1 MEKFLNFLPD
11 IEVESPGRI
20 NLIGE
25 HIDYNGGFVLPA
37 AIDKVIH
44 FKFKKRKDNLIHVQ
58 SMAFDNPLKIEINKL
73 DKSPISWHNY
83 LIGVL
88 YYINLLCPDKIQG
101 FDCVFKSNLPVGSG
115 ISSSAALECGFAKGV
130 NELLKLKLSN
140 QEIISLCQRAE
151 HDFAGTKC
159 GIMDQYAVI
168 NGIDNHFLLLNCQKI
183 THKLVPAQLLNHK
196 IVLLNTN
203 ISHNLSTSEYNVRTQ
218 ECQSAL
224 DSIKLKYPE
233 YNFLCD
239 IPVEIIKEFK
249 TNLSFIDYKRAVFA
263 SEENQRTLKAVDY
276 LKNGDVVQLGNL
288 LYSSHEGLRDLYEV
302 SCKELDFL
310 VDFTRNISSVKG
322 ARMMGGGFGGCTLN
336 IVKEDYVDLFIND
349 ISQAYLEKF
358 NIKLTPH
365 IVKTNNGAKVL

>member
-58 SMAFDNPLKIEINKL
+58 SMAFDNPLKIEINRL
-73 DKSPISWHNY
+73 DKSLISWHNY

-88 YYINLLCPDKIQG
+88 YYINLLCPEKIQG

-130 NELLKLKLSN
+130 NELLKLNLSN

-159 GIMDQYAVI
+159 GIMDQYTVI
-168 NGIDNHFLLLNCQKI
+168 NGLDNHFLLLNCQKI
-183 THKLVPAQLLNHK
+183 THKLVPSQLFNHK

-233 YNFLCD
+233 YEFLCD
-239 IPVEIIKEFK
+239 VPIEIINEFK
-249 TNLSFIDYKRAVFA
+249 TNLTYKEYKRAVFT
-263 SEENQRTLKAVDY
+263 SEENQRTLKAVDF
-276 LKNGDVVQLGNL
+276 LKDGDVVKLGNL
-288 LYSSHEGLRDLYEV
+288 LYNSHEGLRDLYEV

-310 VDFTRNISSVKG
+310 VDFTIKNSSVKG

-365 IVKTNNGAKVL
+365 IVKTSNGAKVL

>member
-1 MEKFLNFLPD
+1 MGKFLNFLPD

-44 FKFKKRKDNLIHVQ
+44 FKFKKRKDNLIYVQ

-88 YYINLLCPDKIQG
+88 YHINLLCPEKIQG

-140 QEIISLCQRAE
+140 QEIISLCQCAE

-168 NGIDNHFLLLNCQKI
+168 NGLDNHFLLLNCQKI
-183 THKLVPAQLLNHK
+183 THKLVPAKLLNHK

-233 YNFLCD
+233 YEFLCD
-239 IPVEIIKEFK
+239 VPIEIINEFK
-249 TNLSFIDYKRAVFA
+249 TNLTFKEYKRAVFT
-263 SEENQRTLKAVDY
+263 SEENQRTLKAVDF
-276 LKNGDVVQLGNL
+276 LKDGDVVQLGNL
-288 LYSSHEGLRDLYEV
+288 LYKSHEGLRDIYEV
-302 SCKELDFL
+302 SCKELDLL
-310 VDFTRNISSVKG
+310 VEFTKNISSVKG

-336 IVKEDYVDLFIND
+336 IVKEDYVDHFIND
-349 ISQAYLEKF
+349 ISQAYLENF

-365 IVKTNNGAKVL
+365 IVKTNNGVKVL

>member
-44 FKFKKRKDNLIHVQ
+44 FKFKKRKDNLIYVQ

-88 YYINLLCPDKIQG
+88 YYINLLCPYKILG

-130 NELLKLKLSN
+130 NELLKLNLSN

-183 THKLVPAQLLNHK
+183 THKLVPAKLLNHK

-224 DSIKLKYPE
+224 DSIKLKYLE
-233 YNFLCD
+233 YKFLCD
-239 IPVEIIKEFK
+239 VPIEIINEFK
-249 TNLSFIDYKRAVFA
+249 TNLSFKEYKRAAFA

-365 IVKTNNGAKVL
+365 IVKTNNGVKVL

>member
-1 MEKFLNFLPD
+1 LKKFLSFLPD

-88 YYINLLCPDKIQG
+88 YYINLLCPEKIQG
-101 FDCVFKSNLPVGSG
+101 FDCVFESNLPVGSG

-168 NGIDNHFLLLNCQKI
+168 NGLDNHFLLLNCQKI

-224 DSIKLKYPE
+224 DSIQVKYPQ
-233 YNFLCD
+233 YNFLCN
-239 IPVEIIKEFK
+239 IPVERIREFK
-249 TNLSFIDYKRAVFA
+249 TKLTFNEYKRAVFA
-263 SEENQRTLKAVDY
+263 SEENQRTLQAVDF
-276 LKNGDVVQLGNL
+276 LEDGDLVQLGNL
-288 LYSSHEGLRDLYEV
+288 IYSSHEGLRDLYEV

-310 VDFTRNISSVKG
+310 VEFTKNTSSIKG

-336 IVKEDYVDLFIND
+336 IVKEDYANQFIND

-365 IVKTNNGAKVL
+365 IVKTNNGVKIL

>member
-11 IEVESPGRI
+11 IEIESPGRI

-58 SMAFDNPLKIEINKL
+58 SMAFDNPLKIKINKL

-115 ISSSAALECGFAKGV
+115 LSSSAALECGFAKGV
-130 NELLKLKLSN
+130 NELLKLNLTD
-140 QEIISLCQRAE
+140 QEIISICLRAE

-168 NGIDNHFLLLNCQKI
+168 NGLNQHFLLLNCQKI
-183 THKLVPAQLLNHK
+183 THEIVPAKLLDHK

-203 ISHNLSTSEYNVRTQ
+203 ISHDLSTSKYNLRTH

-224 DSIKLKYPE
+224 DSIQVKYPE
-233 YNFLCD
+233 YKFLCD
-239 IPVEIIKEFK
+239 VPIAVLNEFK
-249 TNLSFIDYKRAVFA
+249 TNIPLNQYKRAVFTID
-263 SEENQRTLKAVDY
+263 ENQRTLNAVNF
-276 LKNGDVVQLGNL
+276 LKGGDIIQLGKL

-310 VDFTRNISSVKG
+310 VEYSKNLPSVIG
-322 ARMMGGGFGGCTLN
+322 SRMMGGGFGGCTLN
-336 IVKEDYVDLFIND
+336 LVKEDYVDFFIKD
-349 ISQAYLEKF
+349 ISKSYFENF

-365 IVKTNNGAKVL
+365 IVKTNNGVKLL

>member
-1 MEKFLNFLPD
+1 MEKFTNFLSD
-11 IEVESPGRI
+11 VEVESPGRI

-44 FKFKKRKDNLIHVQ
+44 FKFKKREDNLIHVQ
-58 SMAFDNPLKIEINKL
+58 SIAFDNPLKIKINKL

-88 YYINLLCPDKIQG
+88 YYINVLCPDKIQG

-130 NELLKLKLSN
+130 NELLNLKLN
-140 QEIISLCQRAE
+140 NREIISLCQRAE

-168 NGIDNHFLLLNCQKI
+168 NGLDNHFLLLNCQKI
-183 THKLVPAQLLNHK
+183 THKLVPAQLYNHN
-196 IVLLNTN
+196 IILLNTN
-203 ISHNLSTSEYNVRTQ
+203 VSHNLSTSEYNLRTQ
-218 ECQSAL
+218 ECKSAL
-224 DSIKLKYPE
+224 EAIQVKYPE
-233 YNFLCD
+233 YKFLCD
-239 IPVEIIKEFK
+239 VPVEIINELK
-249 TNLSFIDYKRAVFA
+249 TNLSFKEYKRAVFA
-263 SEENQRTLKAVDY
+263 SEENKRTLQAVDF
-276 LKNGDVVQLGNL
+276 LEDGDLDQLGNL
-288 LYSSHEGLRDLYEV
+288 LYSSHQGLRDLYEV

-310 VDFTRNISSVKG
+310 VDFTKNIPTVKG

-336 IVKEDYVDLFIND
+336 IVEENYTDQFTND
-349 ISQAYLEKF
+349 ISRAYLQKF
-358 NIKLTPH
+358 NIELTPH
-365 IVKTNNGAKVL
+365 IVKTNSGVKIL

>member
-44 FKFKKRKDNLIHVQ
+44 FKFKKRKDNLIYVQ

-88 YYINLLCPDKIQG
+88 YYINLLCPDKILG

-130 NELLKLKLSN
+130 NELLKLNLSN

-276 LKNGDVVQLGNL
+276 LKNGDLVQLGNL

-310 VDFTRNISSVKG
+310 VEFTRNISSVKG

-336 IVKEDYVDLFIND
+336 IVKEDCVDLFIND
-349 ISQAYLEKF
+349 ISLAYLEKF

-365 IVKTNNGAKVL
+365 IVKTNNGVKVL

>member
-1 MEKFLNFLPD
+1 MGKFLNFIAD

-25 HIDYNGGFVLPA
+25 HIDYNGGFVLPT

-44 FKFKKRKDNLIHVQ
+44 FKLKKRKDNLIHVE
-58 SMAFDNPLKIEINKL
+58 SIGFENPLKIEINNL
-73 DKSPISWHNY
+73 NKSSISWHNY

-88 YYINLLCPDKIQG
+88 HYIKLLCPNKIQG
-101 FDCVFKSNLPVGSG
+101 FDCIFKSNLPVGSG

-130 NELLKLKLSN
+130 NELLKLNLSN
-140 QEIISLCQRAE
+140 QDIISLCQRAE

-168 NGIDNHFLLLNCQKI
+168 NGLENHFLLLNCQKI

-203 ISHNLSTSEYNVRTQ
+203 ISHNLSTSEYNIRTQ

-224 DSIKLKYPE
+224 NCIQVKYPE
-233 YNFLCD
+233 YKFLCD
-239 IPVEIIKEFK
+239 VPLEIINEFK
-249 TNLSFIDYKRAVFA
+249 TNLSDKHYKRAVFT
-263 SEENQRTLKAVDY
+263 SEENQRTLKAVNF
-276 LKNGDVVQLGNL
+276 LKDGDVVQLGNL
-288 LYSSHEGLRDLYEV
+288 LYSSHKGLRDLYEV

-310 VDFTRNISSVKG
+310 VEFTRNISSIKG

-336 IVKEDYVDLFIND
+336 IVKEDYITPFIKD
-349 ISQAYLEKF
+349 ISEAYLKKF

-365 IVKTNNGAKVL
+365 IVKTNNGVKVL

>member
-1 MEKFLNFLPD
+1 MGKFLNFLPD

-44 FKFKKRKDNLIHVQ
+44 FKFKKRKDNLIYVQ

-88 YYINLLCPDKIQG
+88 YHINLLCPDKIQG

-140 QEIISLCQRAE
+140 HEIISLCQRAE

-168 NGIDNHFLLLNCQKI
+168 NGLNNHFLLLNCQKI
-183 THKLVPAQLLNHK
+183 THKLVPAKLLNHK

-224 DSIKLKYPE
+224 DSIKLKYLE
-233 YNFLCD
+233 YKFLCD
-239 IPVEIIKEFK
+239 VPIEIINEFK
-249 TNLSFIDYKRAVFA
+249 TNLSFKEYKRAVFT

-276 LKNGDVVQLGNL
+276 LKNEDVVQLGNL

-310 VDFTRNISSVKG
+310 VEFTRNISSVKG

-336 IVKEDYVDLFIND
+336 IVEEDYVDLFIND
-349 ISQAYLEKF
+349 ISEAYLKKY

-365 IVKTNNGAKVL
+365 IIKTNNGVKVL

>member
-44 FKFKKRKDNLIHVQ
+44 FKFKKRKDNLIYVQ

-183 THKLVPAQLLNHK
+183 THKLVPAKLLNHK

-224 DSIKLKYPE
+224 DSIKHKYLE
-233 YNFLCD
+233 YKFLCD
-239 IPVEIIKEFK
+239 VPIEIINEFK
-249 TNLSFIDYKRAVFA
+249 TNLSFEEYKRAAFA

-336 IVKEDYVDLFIND
+336 IVKEDYIDLFIND

>member
-1 MEKFLNFLPD
+1 MEKFIKFLSD

-44 FKFKKRKDNLIHVQ
+44 FKFKKREDNLIHVQ
-58 SMAFDNPLKIEINKL
+58 SMAFENSLKIEINKL
-73 DKSPISWHNY
+73 KKSPISWHNY
-83 LIGVL
+83 IIGVL

-101 FDCVFKSNLPVGSG
+101 FDCVFKSNLPIGSG
-115 ISSSAALECGFAKGV
+115 ISSSTALECGFAKGV

-140 QEIISLCQRAE
+140 EEIISLCQRAE

-168 NGIDNHFLLLNCQKI
+168 NGLNNHFLLLNCQKI

-203 ISHNLSTSEYNVRTQ
+203 VSHNLSTSEYNIRTQ

-224 DSIKLKYPE
+224 NSIKLKYPE
-233 YNFLCD
+233 YKFLCD
-239 IPVEIIKEFK
+239 IPLERIKELK
-249 TNLSFIDYKRAVFA
+249 TNLSFNEYKRAVFA
-263 SEENQRTLKAVDY
+263 SEENNRTIQAVDF
-276 LKNGDVVQLGNL
+276 LKHGDVIELGNL

-310 VDFTRNISSVKG
+310 VEFTKNLSSVKG

-336 IVKEDYVDLFIND
+336 IVEEDYTNQFIND
-349 ISQAYLEKF
+349 ISRAYLQEF
-358 NIKLTPH
+358 NIKLTPN
-365 IVKTNNGAKVL
+365 IVKTNNGAKIL

>member
-1 MEKFLNFLPD
+1 
-11 IEVESPGRI
+11 
-20 NLIGE
+20 
-25 HIDYNGGFVLPA
+25 
-37 AIDKVIH
+37 
-44 FKFKKRKDNLIHVQ
+44 
-58 SMAFDNPLKIEINKL
+58 MAFDNPLKIEINKL
-73 DKSPISWHNY
+73 AKSPISWHNY

-88 YYINLLCPDKIQG
+88 YYINIICPDKIQG

-130 NELLKLKLSN
+130 NELLNLKLSN

-196 IVLLNTN
+196 IILLNTN
-203 ISHNLSTSEYNVRTQ
+203 VSHNLSTSKYNMRTQ

-224 DSIKLKYPE
+224 DTIKLNYPE

-239 IPVEIIKEFK
+239 IPIEIINEFK
-249 TNLSFIDYKRAVFA
+249 TNLSNNEYKRAVFA
-263 SEENQRTLKAVDY
+263 REENQRTLQAVDF
-276 LKNGDVVQLGNL
+276 LKNGDVTELGNL
-288 LYSSHEGLRDLYEV
+288 LYRSHQGLRDFYEV
-302 SCKELDFL
+302 SCKELDSL
-310 VDFTRNISSVKG
+310 VEFTRNISSVKG

-336 IVKEDYVDLFIND
+336 IVEEDYTDQFIND

-365 IVKTNNGAKVL
+365 IVKTNNGVKVL

>member
-1 MEKFLNFLPD
+1 MEKFINFISDL
-11 IEVESPGRI
+11 EVESPGRI

-44 FKFKKRKDNLIHVQ
+44 FKFKKREDNLIHVQ

-73 DKSPISWHNY
+73 SKSPISWHNY
-83 LIGVL
+83 IIGVL
-88 YYINLLCPDKIQG
+88 YYIKLLCPEKLQG
-101 FDCVFKSNLPVGSG
+101 IDCVFKSNLPVGSG

-140 QEIISLCQRAE
+140 EEIISLCKRAE

-168 NGIDNHFLLLNCQKI
+168 NGLDNHFLLVNCQKI
-183 THKLVPAQLLNHK
+183 THKLVPAQFLNHK
-196 IVLLNTN
+196 IILLNTN
-203 ISHNLSTSEYNVRTQ
+203 FSHDLSTSEYNVRTQ

-224 DSIKLKYPE
+224 DSIQIKYPD
-233 YNFLCD
+233 YKFLCD
-239 IPVEIIKEFK
+239 IPVERIKEFK
-249 TNLSFIDYKRAVFA
+249 TNLSINEYKRAVFA
-263 SEENQRTLKAVDY
+263 REESQRTLQAVDF
-276 LKNGDVVQLGNL
+276 LKNGDVIELGNM
-288 LYSSHEGLRDLYEV
+288 LYRSHQGLRDLYEV

-310 VDFTRNISSVKG
+310 VEFTKNISSVKG

-336 IVKEDYVDLFIND
+336 IVEEDYTDQFIND
-349 ISQAYLEKF
+349 VSSAYLQKF
-358 NIKLTPH
+358 NIELTPH
-365 IVKTNNGAKVL
+365 IVKTNNGVKVL

>member
-1 MEKFLNFLPD
+1 MGKFLNFIAE

-25 HIDYNGGFVLPA
+25 HIDYNGGFVLPT

-44 FKFKKRKDNLIHVQ
+44 FKLKKRKDNLIHVE
-58 SMAFDNPLKIEINKL
+58 SIGFENPLKTEINNL
-73 DKSPISWHNY
+73 NKSAISWHNY

-88 YYINLLCPDKIQG
+88 HYINLLCPNKIQG
-101 FDCVFKSNLPVGSG
+101 FDCIFKSNLPVGSG

-130 NELLKLKLSN
+130 NELLKLNLNN
-140 QEIISLCQRAE
+140 QDIISLCQRAE

-168 NGIDNHFLLLNCQKI
+168 NGLENHFLLLNCQKI
-183 THKLVPAQLLNHK
+183 THKLVPGQLLKHK

-203 ISHNLSTSEYNVRTQ
+203 ISHNLSTSEYNIRTQ

-224 DSIKLKYPE
+224 NCIQVKYPE
-233 YNFLCD
+233 YKFLCD
-239 IPVEIIKEFK
+239 VPLEIINEFK
-249 TNLSFIDYKRAVFA
+249 TNLPSSHYKRAVFT
-263 SEENQRTLKAVDY
+263 SEENQRTLKAVNF
-276 LKNGDVVQLGNL
+276 LKDGDVVQLGNL
-288 LYSSHEGLRDLYEV
+288 LYSSHKGLRDLYEV

-310 VDFTRNISSVKG
+310 VEFTRNISSIKG

-336 IVKEDYVDLFIND
+336 IVKEDYITHFIND
-349 ISQAYLEKF
+349 ISEAYLKKF

-365 IVKTNNGAKVL
+365 IVKTNNGVKVL

>member
-1 MEKFLNFLPD
+1 MEKFTNFLSD
-11 IEVESPGRI
+11 VEVESPGRI

-44 FKFKKRKDNLIHVQ
+44 FKFKKREDNLIHVQ
-58 SMAFDNPLKIEINKL
+58 SIAFDNPLKIKINKL

-88 YYINLLCPDKIQG
+88 YYINVLCPDKIQG

-130 NELLKLKLSN
+130 NELLNLKLN
-140 QEIISLCQRAE
+140 NREIISLCQRAE

-168 NGIDNHFLLLNCQKI
+168 NGLDNHFLLLNCQKI
-183 THKLVPAQLLNHK
+183 THKLVPAQLYNHN
-196 IVLLNTN
+196 IILLNTN
-203 ISHNLSTSEYNVRTQ
+203 VSHNLSTSEYNLRTQ
-218 ECQSAL
+218 ECKSAL
-224 DSIKLKYPE
+224 EAIQVKYPE
-233 YNFLCD
+233 YKFLCD
-239 IPVEIIKEFK
+239 VPDEIINELKI
-249 TNLSFIDYKRAVFA
+249 NLSSKEYKRAVFA
-263 SEENQRTLKAVDY
+263 SEENKRTLQAVDF
-276 LKNGDVVQLGNL
+276 LENGDLDQLGNL
-288 LYSSHEGLRDLYEV
+288 LYSSHQGLRDLYEV

-310 VDFTRNISSVKG
+310 VDFTKNIPTVKG

-336 IVKEDYVDLFIND
+336 IVEENYTDQFTND
-349 ISQAYLEKF
+349 ISRAYLQKF
-358 NIKLTPH
+358 NIELTPH
-365 IVKTNNGAKVL
+365 IVKTNSGVKIL

>member
-1 MEKFLNFLPD
+1 MEKFLNFSPD

-44 FKFKKRKDNLIHVQ
+44 FKFKKRKDNLIRVQ
-58 SMAFDNPLKIEINKL
+58 SMEFDNPLKIEINKL
-73 DKSPISWHNY
+73 NKSPISWHNY
-83 LIGVL
+83 IIGVL
-88 YYINLLCPDKIQG
+88 YYINLLCPDQIQG
-101 FDCVFKSNLPVGSG
+101 FDCIFKSNLPVGSG

-168 NGIDNHFLLLNCQKI
+168 NGLDNHFLLLNCQKI

-203 ISHNLSTSEYNVRTQ
+203 VSHNLSTSEYNVRTQ

-224 DSIKLKYPE
+224 GSIQDKYPK
-233 YNFLCD
+233 YKFLCD
-239 IPVEIIKEFK
+239 LPVERIREFK
-249 TNLSFIDYKRAVFA
+249 TNLSFNEYKRAVFA
-263 SEENQRTLKAVDY
+263 SEENQRTIKAVDF
-276 LKNGDVVQLGNL
+276 LNDGDIVQLGNL
-288 LYSSHEGLRDLYEV
+288 LYSSHKGLRDLYEV

-310 VDFTRNISSVKG
+310 VEFTRNISSVRG

-336 IVKEDYVDLFIND
+336 VVKEDYVDQFIND

-365 IVKTNNGAKVL
+365 IVKTNNGVKIL

>member
-1 MEKFLNFLPD
+1 MEIFTNFSPD
-11 IEVESPGRI
+11 VEVESPGRI

-25 HIDYNGGFVLPA
+25 HIDYNGGYVLPA

-44 FKFKKRKDNLIHVQ
+44 FKFKKREDNLIHVQ

-73 DKSPISWHNY
+73 VKSPISWHNY

-88 YYINLLCPDKIQG
+88 YYINHLYPDKIQG

-140 QEIISLCQRAE
+140 EEIISLCQRAE

-168 NGIDNHFLLLNCQKI
+168 NGLDNHFLLLNCQKI
-183 THKLVPAQLLNHK
+183 THKLVPAKLLNHK

-203 ISHNLSTSEYNVRTQ
+203 VSHNLSTSEYNLRTQ

-224 DSIKLKYPE
+224 DSIQIKYPE

-239 IPVEIIKEFK
+239 IPVKIISEFK
-249 TNLSFIDYKRAVFA
+249 TNLSFKEYKRAVFA
-263 SEENQRTLKAVDY
+263 SEENQRTLQAVDF
-276 LKNGDVVQLGNL
+276 LKDGNVLELGNL
-288 LYSSHEGLRDLYEV
+288 LYSSHKGLKDLYEV
-302 SCKELDFL
+302 SCKELNFL
-310 VDFTRNISSVKG
+310 VEFTRNISSVTG

-336 IVKEDYVDLFIND
+336 IVKEDYVHQFIND
-349 ISQAYLEKF
+349 ISQAYLKKF

-365 IVKTNNGAKVL
+365 IVKTSNGVKVL

>member
-1 MEKFLNFLPD
+1 MEKFLNFLTD

-58 SMAFDNPLKIEINKL
+58 SMEFDNPLKIEINKL
-73 DKSPISWHNY
+73 NKSPISWHNY
-83 LIGVL
+83 IIGVL
-88 YYINLLCPDKIQG
+88 YYINILCPDKIHG

-140 QEIISLCQRAE
+140 QEIISLCQCAE

-168 NGIDNHFLLLNCQKI
+168 NGLDNHFLLLNCQKI

-196 IVLLNTN
+196 IVLINTN
-203 ISHNLSTSEYNVRTQ
+203 ISHNLSASEYNVRTQ
-218 ECQSAL
+218 ECKSAL
-224 DSIKLKYPE
+224 DSIQVKYLE

-249 TNLSFIDYKRAVFA
+249 TNLSFNEYKRAVFA
-263 SEENQRTLKAVDY
+263 SEENQRTLKAVDF
-276 LKNGDVVQLGNL
+276 LENGDLHNLGNL
-288 LYSSHEGLRDLYEV
+288 LYSSHQGLRDLYEV

-310 VDFTRNISSVKG
+310 VEFTKNISSVKG

-336 IVKEDYVDLFIND
+336 IVKEDYADQFIND
-349 ISQAYLEKF
+349 ISEAYLKKF

-365 IVKTNNGAKVL
+365 MVKTNNGVRVL